1 MGVPRQRSIF
11 RMENEEDFFYLSPI
25 QNAAMESKPASKAAK
40 SRITIVENIIS
51 EINCKFVNLF
61 QNTEM

>member
-1 MGVPRQRSIF
+1 
-11 RMENEEDFFYLSPI
+11 MENEEDFFYLSPI